1 MEKMHDTALL
11 KVDEMYRADA
21 HAVAMGVPSLELMEN
36 AGRAIATTIEDRWA
50 PTPVAIL
57 CGPGNNGGDGFVVAR
72 LLAARG
78 WAVRV
83 ALLGDVAALKGDAKI
98 NADQWTGAIEPM
110 SVAVLDDAGLIVD
123 ALFGAGLSRPIEGAC
138 ADVLA
143 SAADKGVPCV
153 GVDTPSGVHG
163 DTGEIMGTAIAMA
176 LTVTFFRAKPAHV
189 LMPGRDLAGEI
200 VIADIGIPESVLD
213 EISPRAAI
221 NAPAHWLTG
230 FPWPES
236 DGHKYRRGHAAIA
249 GGPVMTGAARLV
261 ALAARRIGAGLVSIA
276 APENAAAVYQAAEPG
291 NLIQAITGS
300 EDFRTL
306 LDDRR
311 KNAVLVGP
319 GAGQGEKTRNLVL
332 AALSAGKGA
341 VIDADGLT
349 SFSENPSALFDCVN
363 GPCVFTPHDGEFA
376 QLFDTTGSKL
386 ERARRAAA
394 QSGAV
399 IVLKGAD
406 TVIAAPGGRAIVNTS
421 GTPYLATAG
430 SGDVLAGLIIGLM
443 TQEMA
448 AFDAAA
454 CAAWIHGRAAE
465 WFGPGLIA
473 EDLVGQIPD
482 VLEELQVYEN

>member
-1 MEKMHDTALL
+1 
-11 KVDEMYRADA
+11 
-21 HAVAMGVPSLELMEN
+21 
-36 AGRAIATTIEDRWA
+36 
-50 PTPVAIL
+50 
-57 CGPGNNGGDGFVVAR
+57 
-72 LLAARG
+72 
-78 WAVRV
+78 
-83 ALLGDVAALKGDAKI
+83 
-98 NADQWTGAIEPM
+98 
-110 SVAVLDDAGLIVD
+110 
-123 ALFGAGLSRPIEGAC
+123 
-138 ADVLA
+138 
-143 SAADKGVPCV
+143 
-153 GVDTPSGVHG
+153 
-163 DTGEIMGTAIAMA
+163 
-176 LTVTFFRAKPAHV
+176 
-189 LMPGRDLAGEI
+189 
-200 VIADIGIPESVLD
+200 
-213 EISPRAAI
+213 
-221 NAPAHWLTG
+221 
-230 FPWPES
+230 
-236 DGHKYRRGHAAIA
+236 
-249 GGPVMTGAARLV
+249 MTGAARLV